1 MVLLQ
6 KRSEGGL
13 LAGLWECPT
22 SSVDEATPEAEVAAE
37 LLAAARR
44 AASTAAAAAAAGGA
58 ACRLSSHLDSL
69 PVTAIRPIGAPFVHM
84 FSHIHRSVRVFG
96 AKVDIHSTPTS
107 RAAAVC
113 ARARDTSAQLH
124 SVSRLAAAGIPTL
137 TRKVL
142 CNAAAALGFVL

>member
-37 LLAAARR
+37 LLAAARS
-44 AASTAAAAAAAGGA
+44 AASTAAAAAAGGA
-58 ACRLSSHLDSL
+58 ACLLSSHLDSL
-69 PVTAIRPIGAPFVHM
+69 PVTAIRPVGAPFVHM